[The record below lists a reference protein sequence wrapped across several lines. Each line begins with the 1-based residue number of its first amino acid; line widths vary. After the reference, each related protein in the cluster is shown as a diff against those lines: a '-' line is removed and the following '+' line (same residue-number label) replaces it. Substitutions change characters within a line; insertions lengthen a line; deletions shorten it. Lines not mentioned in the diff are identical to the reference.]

1 MDNEQ
6 IPKGGFVPVTGT
18 PLDFTK
24 GFSRIGDKE
33 RLSGSVDAG
42 GETGLNH
49 GFVIG
54 RADNSLAP
62 RKLKLAAQLRYK
74 QTEMSIYTTQPLLV
88 VYTGNCLP

>member
-1 MDNEQ
+1 
-6 IPKGGFVPVTGT
+6 VAGT

-62 RKLKLAAQLRYK
+62 RKLKLAA
-74 QTEMSIYTTQPLLV
+74 
-88 VYTGNCLP
+88 